1 VLPALRRGPGFD
13 SQVGGRLSS
22 QALQVTFAKHAVRTA
37 VHLRATATTSRRA
50 WAEELAERYSTL
62 SYDSF
67 RRLALAAGAPP
78 VAPRGAVR
86 AFRHLQHAG
95 RLAG

>member
-1 VLPALRRGPGFD
+1 
-13 SQVGGRLSS
+13 
-22 QALQVTFAKHAVRTA
+22 

-50 WAEELAERYSTL
+50 WAEELAERYGTL

-78 VAPRGAVR
+78 VAPRGAIR
-86 AFRHLQHAG
+86 AFRHLQHTG